1 MGSPFPGPAGR
12 VEQQHWQ
19 GAELPEGGADAW
31 QGRGVPRR
39 WGCGDRGGR
48 GLSLQLSVSLATA
61 MMPMG
66 CWGMSTRRSFMSVP
80 TYLLARCTALRTQSV
95 QKM

>member
-1 MGSPFPGPAGR
+1 MELQSCLAG
-12 VEQQHWQ
+12 
-19 GAELPEGGADAW
+19 GGEA
-31 QGRGVPRR
+31 QGRGAEAWLGQQTGAHSGKATGWRVR
-39 WGCGDRGGR
+39 CGV
-48 GLSLQLSVSLATA
+48 SLQLSVSLATA